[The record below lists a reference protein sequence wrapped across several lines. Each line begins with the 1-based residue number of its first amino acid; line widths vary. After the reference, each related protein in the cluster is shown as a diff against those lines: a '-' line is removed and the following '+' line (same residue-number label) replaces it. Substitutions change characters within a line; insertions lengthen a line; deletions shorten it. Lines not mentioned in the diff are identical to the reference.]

1 MIRIKHHMASMVL
14 GMGVALSVIA
24 MAGTSLSQPADGGQP
39 GPGAGGMDIGKMLID
54 GLKSVEGCLG
64 AESARFS
71 NGKVSIFGWFED
83 AEAARRWY
91 HHPVHAQLM
100 GMTGDDP
107 TRPKP
112 LAHVPDGVP
121 LMIIATI
128 RPTDQPRIPGVPLP
142 VDQIAIEIFM
152 PAPGGAYINA
162 RLSPETF
169 KVEHMRKIE
178 IPAEPNQK

>member
-1 MIRIKHHMASMVL
+1 MARMKQHMASVAL
-14 GMGVALSVIA
+14 GMGVAVSVIA

-39 GPGAGGMDIGKMLID
+39 RPGAGGMDMGKMLID

-91 HHPVHAQLM
+91 YHPVHAQLLGM
-100 GMTGDDP
+100 GGEDP

-112 LAHVPDGVP
+112 LAHVSDGVP

-128 RPTDQPRIPGVPLP
+128 RPTDQPKIPGVPLP
-142 VDQIAIEIFM
+142 VDQISIEIFT

-169 KVEHMRKIE
+169 KVEHMRKID
-178 IPAEPNQK
+178 IPADHQHK

>member
-1 MIRIKHHMASMVL
+1 MVKQHMASMVL
-14 GMGVALSVIA
+14 GMGVALSV
-24 MAGTSLSQPADGGQP
+24 MALVGMAPSQPGDQP
-39 GPGAGGMDIGKMLID
+39 PPTRPGAGGMDMGKMLID

-64 AESARFS
+64 AESARFN

-91 HHPVHAQLM
+91 HHPVHAQLL
-100 GMTGDDP
+100 GMAGEDP
-107 TRPKP
+107 NRPKP

-121 LMIIATI
+121 VMVIATI
-128 RPTDQPRIPGVPLP
+128 RPTDQPKIPGVPLP
-142 VDQIAIEIFM
+142 VDQISIELFT

-178 IPAEPNQK
+178 IPADPNQK